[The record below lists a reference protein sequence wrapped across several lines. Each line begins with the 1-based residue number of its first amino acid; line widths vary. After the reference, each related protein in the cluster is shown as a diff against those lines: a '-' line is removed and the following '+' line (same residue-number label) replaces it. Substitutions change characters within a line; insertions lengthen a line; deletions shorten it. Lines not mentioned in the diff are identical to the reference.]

1 MATRSPLKLSPM
13 HRQHLEMGASMVEAD
28 GWQRPARYSSVE
40 DEVERLT
47 GTVGFCDVSPSV
59 KLRLQGAE
67 VESWPA
73 QAAPELGRLDIGA
86 VGKHRLAAVARLTTD
101 EFLIIAE
108 PNRAPS
114 IYDTLGVPGK
124 TCAHIV
130 DISSAL
136 AGVAIAG
143 PSARLLLEAVTD
155 LDVSPQVFPDLRC
168 AQAGFVEVH
177 GTLLRL
183 DIGDLPYYEVYFGRE
198 FAEYVWDAL
207 TEAGEEFEAVP
218 FGTDSMALLRKT

>member
-1 MATRSPLKLSPM
+1 MATRAPMKLSPM
-13 HRQHLEMGASMVEAD
+13 HRQHLELSARMVETD
-28 GWQRPARYSSVE
+28 GWHLPARYSSVE
-40 DEVERLT
+40 EEVERL
-47 GTVGFCDVSPSV
+47 GRTVGFCDVSPSV

-67 VESWPA
+67 VESWLARAFPD
-73 QAAPELGRLDIGA
+73 LGRLDIGA
-86 VGKHRLAAVARLTTD
+86 VGKHRSAAVARLTTD
-101 EFLIIAE
+101 EFLIVAE

-114 IYDTLGVPGK
+114 IYDTLGVPRK

-155 LDVSPQVFPDLRC
+155 LDVSTQVFPDMRC
-168 AQAGFVEVH
+168 AQAGFAEVH

-218 FGTDSMALLRKT
+218 FGTDSMARLRKA